1 MTQRFFDRAGVEVE
15 LGTELARGGEGTVYA
30 LARYPGFVAKLY
42 HEAPEPDKAAKLA
55 AMVAGRTPRLDAHA
69 AWPVE
74 LLARARGAAPNG
86 IVLPRV
92 SGFHDL
98 HLLYGPRSR
107 LRTFPLAGW
116 AHLVRAA
123 TNLARAF
130 AVVHEHGHVL
140 GDVNDRV
147 ALVSDQALIKLIDCD
162 GFQIRHGQGV
172 FTCDVGVPSYQPPE
186 LQSVTAFRGLKRSE
200 NHDAFGLAVLVFQ
213 LLFLARHPFSGTWS
227 GGDLPLERAI
237 REHRFVYGARA
248 AELGL
253 SPPPAALELSSVT
266 PEVARLFER
275 AFGVEGARGTR
286 PRAREW
292 ATALEQLARTLRT
305 CRKNPLHA
313 YREGTR
319 CPFCALERKS
329 DAALFHLP
337 IPATNAAGKRGA
349 FMVHV
354 PALWKEILAVPA
366 PEPAPALPARVTAL
380 EACVEDEALRRRRR
394 LRAALGLAS
403 AALLAAP
410 FTQGFSLAGC
420 LALPALL
427 PSRRRAASTRRQATL
442 VERWR
447 AETRQDGFEETRR
460 ALVAARAELEDLDRL
475 HARRLAE
482 LESRRRELQLEA
494 WLDSRPIAGAALA
507 GVSRSAVIVLASN
520 GIETALHLRPRA
532 LRNVPSLGRSILR
545 RLIAWRRAEERVFR
559 FDPTRA
565 LEPDALARL
574 ERELQRRRAELVQE
588 LADGPARLRNSA
600 RQIEMRRHA
609 LQAETEALLGP
620 H

>member
-1 MTQRFFDRAGVEVE
+1 MTRRLFDRAGVEVE
-15 LGTELARGGEGTVYA
+15 LGPELARGGEGAVFA

-55 AMVAGRTPRLDAHA
+55 AMVAGRTKRLDAHA

-74 LLARARGAAPNG
+74 LLARTRGAAPSG

-92 SGFHDL
+92 SGYHDL

-123 TNLARAF
+123 TNLARSF

-147 ALVSDQALIKLIDCD
+147 ALVSDQALVKLIDCD
-162 GFQIRHGQGV
+162 GFQVRHGQGV

-186 LQSVTAFRGLKRSE
+186 LQGVASFRGLVRTE

-237 REHRFVYGARA
+237 QEHRFVYGARA

-253 SPPPAALELSSVT
+253 SPPPAALELAIVT
-266 PEVARLFER
+266 PELARLFER
-275 AFGVEGARGTR
+275 AFGQDGARGTR

-292 ATALEQLARTLRT
+292 ATALDGLARILRT

-319 CPFCALERKS
+319 CPFCALERRS

-337 IPATNAAGKRGA
+337 IPATNSAGKRGA

-354 PALWKEILAVPA
+354 PALWKEIVAVPA
-366 PEPAPALPARVTAL
+366 PAPAPALPARVAELGPGL
-380 EACVEDEALRRRRR
+380 EAEAARRRRR
-394 LRAALGLAS
+394 LHAALGLA
-403 AALLAAP
+403 AGALVAAP
-410 FTQGFSLAGC
+410 FTQGLSLAGM

-427 PSRRRAASTRRQATL
+427 PSRARAAASRRTRAL
-442 VERWR
+442 LERWQ
-447 AETRQDGFEETRR
+447 AEARPDAFEEARR
-460 ALVAARAELEDLDRL
+460 ALVAARSELENLDRI
-475 HARRLAE
+475 HAERLAE

-494 WLDSRPIAGAALA
+494 WLDSLPLAGAALE
-507 GVSRSAVIVLASN
+507 GLSRSAVIVLASN
-520 GIETALHLRPRA
+520 GIETALHLRPHA
-532 LRNVPSLGRSILR
+532 LRHVPSLGRSVLR
-545 RLIAWRRAEERVFR
+545 RLIAWRRAQERAFR
-559 FDPTRA
+559 YDPTRA
-565 LEPDALARL
+565 LEPDALERL
-574 ERELQRRRAELVQE
+574 ERELQRRRAELVQA
-588 LADGPARLRNSA
+588 LADGPARLRNAA
-600 RQIEMRRHA
+600 RQIEMRRRA
-609 LQAETEALLGP
+609 LQAETDAWLGR
-620 H
+620 